1 MSTTRTIRI
10 EGSGN
15 QRTIVRPVGPAGPAG
30 AAGTPGSMTG
40 PGSATADA
48 IVLFNGTTGAVVK
61 DSTVTLSSLATV
73 ADVNAAL
80 ANKQAT
86 EAGKGLSQE
95 NFTTT
100 LKAKLDALGTATYK
114 GSHVTLAAL
123 QAAHPAGAAGDWAH
137 VEDTGNV
144 LLVYHWDSVNAAWA
158 LGIDLSGK
166 VDKVTGYG
174 LSKNDF
180 TDAYL
185 AMLAGAVQ
193 TTTFNAAFDGLDLA
207 VATFE
212 AHILSPF
219 NPHPSTFAG
228 IGLDSGVTAQT
239 VTNGSTPVAVTT
251 FNTAQ
256 GFNDI
261 SNDATANKVNNRIEL
276 TRTGRYK
283 VDWSLSV
290 SAGTNNA
297 QVYGAVIVGGT
308 AVASGRA
315 GTKLDTSGETHF
327 LGGTAI
333 IDVAS
338 VAGTDG
344 HVQLGYW
351 HGHGGSVDLTARF
364 AGLAVVRL
372 GDSP

>member
-40 PGSATADA
+40 PASATADA

-73 ADVNAAL
+73 ADVTAAL
-80 ANKQAT
+80 ALKQDA
-86 EAGKGLSQE
+86 EAGKGLSQQ

-137 VEDTGNV
+137 VEDTGDA
-144 LLVYHWDSVNAAWA
+144 LLVYHWDSVNTSWE

-193 TTTFNAAFDGLDLA
+193 TTTFEAAFDGLDDA
-207 VATFE
+207 VAVFE
-212 AHILSPF
+212 AHIASPF

-228 IGLDSGVTAQT
+228 IGLDEGVTAQT

-261 SNDATANKVNNRIEL
+261 SNDATANKVNNRIEI

-283 VDWSLSV
+283 VDWSLSI
-290 SAGTNNA
+290 SAGTNNV

-308 AVASGRA
+308 SVASGQA
-315 GTKLDTSGETHF
+315 GTKLGTSGETHF

-364 AGLAVVRL
+364 AGLIVVRL